1 MGGAKVK
8 KILSK
13 LSVFL
18 CAFVLLFCFSGC
30 TIIPGIDF
38 GGGSGG
44 GSSTGGGSGGGTS
57 SGGIGSGDYTEEPID
72 DPEFEQDEDGNYT
85 YYSDYIEQY
94 YGVRVMSVPPE
105 GQTTDNE
112 TTNTERR
119 RFYIDA
125 KAQFEVLS
133 QYILYYLVGSFGSG
147 IGQTTIAG
155 YDSEF
160 GSDYTITLPAMS
172 PVVRDA
178 DAFDSDEL
186 LIERVITNY
195 VYDGTTLSAE
205 YDSSRRWSFNLEGST
220 SNYANN
226 FVEKYASYVEIKLVE
241 FVLNS
246 TTGTNYNTTWAE
258 ASNIEQCQQKITEY
272 IRTFTSLGLEM
283 GEISQSGSLANYIY
297 NFILNEII
305 GSTALNYNQ
314 TPHDIEEP
322 TYTISNE
329 DGTTE
334 ETYYDV
340 NGNGVQDSVT
350 ITYTNYRTVA
360 QNIVQNLIIIVSGED
375 FSDLNQNG
383 QYDSGEPF
391 TDTNGNN
398 SYDEGFIKIDAM
410 EVQDYTS
417 AEFFRPGTQAT
428 EESPRKLDNMPYA
441 EYKSVVFFPNEPDE
455 DGNNGLF
462 DTMTIYVDSETAFS
476 MKLWLRV
483 HIDDETEYTVP
494 ICILNLN
501 PEEDCDWT
509 NESDDEIDWGSGGMI
524 DDLPDS
530 WTDPEELFNDEE
542 RNSVWLIEMD
552 QLLTEEQYALIS
564 SGDGTDAKTTFE
576 YAERGHHTN
585 SKDNTSLKDLYSKF
599 EFGEEGQTSTET
611 LAYADDSAYFEF
623 IFEILDRQPD
633 TEYNFKFLIM
643 PSFWDIGNIEDD
655 FTIEW

>member
-1 MGGAKVK
+1 MK

-30 TIIPGIDF
+30 TILPGINF
-38 GGGSGG
+38 GGGGG
-44 GSSTGGGSGGGTS
+44 GGNTGGGSGGGTGS
-57 SGGIGSGDYTEEPID
+57 SGIGSGEHTEEPVD
-72 DPEFEQDEDGNYT
+72 DPEFEQDEDGNYS

-105 GQTTDNE
+105 GQTTENE
-112 TTNTERR
+112 TTNKERR
-119 RFYIDA
+119 RFYINA

-147 IGQTTIAG
+147 IENTSIAG

-172 PVVRDA
+172 PVVINA
-178 DAFDSDEL
+178 DAFNSDEF
-186 LIERVITNY
+186 LIERVLSNY

-205 YDSSRRWSFNLEGST
+205 YDSSYKWNFNLEGVE
-220 SNYANN
+220 SNYAHN
-226 FVEKYASYVEIKLVE
+226 FVDKYASYVEIKLVE

-246 TTGTNYNTTWAE
+246 QTGTNYNTTWAE
-258 ASNIEQCQQKITEY
+258 ASNIQQCQQKIAEY
-272 IRTFTSLGLEM
+272 IKTFTSLGLEM
-283 GEISQSGSLANYIY
+283 GEINQSGSLANYIY
-297 NFILNEII
+297 NFILDEII

-314 TPHDIEEP
+314 IPHDIEEP
-322 TYTISNE
+322 TYIISNE
-329 DGTTE
+329 EGE
-334 ETYYDV
+334 EEESYFDV
-340 NGNGVQDSVT
+340 NGNGVQDSVLINYTSYKSIAQT
-350 ITYTNYRTVA
+350 IT
-360 QNIVQNLIIIVSGED
+360 QNLITIVSGEE
-375 FSDLNQNG
+375 FVDLNQNG
-383 QYDSGEPF
+383 QYDAGEPF
-391 TDTNGNN
+391 TDINGNN
-398 SYDEGFIKIDAM
+398 SYDAGFIKIDAM

-417 AEFFRPGTQAT
+417 AEFFRPGTPAT

-462 DTMTIYVDSETAFS
+462 DTMSIYIDSQTAFS
-476 MKLWLRV
+476 IKLWLRV
-483 HIDDETEYTVP
+483 HIDDQTEYTVP

-501 PEEDCDWT
+501 PEKDCDWT
-509 NESDDEIDWGSGGMI
+509 NEADEEIDWGSGGMI

-530 WTDPEELFNDEE
+530 WTDPEALFNDEE
-542 RNSVWLIEMD
+542 RNAVWLIEMD

-564 SGDGTDAKTTFE
+564 SGEGADVKTTLE
-576 YAERGHHTN
+576 YTERGHHTN

-599 EFGEEGQTSTET
+599 EFGEQGQTPTET
-611 LAYADDSAYFEF
+611 LAYANSSAYFEF
-623 IFEILDRQPD
+623 IFEILDKQPD

-643 PSFWDIGNIEDD
+643 PSFWDFDNIDD
-655 FTIEW
+655 VEIE